1 VPPLRIARLSALSAL
16 TWAAAGLTATAV
28 AAPSASAAAAPCVP
42 GTSAPVCQAWTG
54 RVTFVDDG
62 DTLDVRVAGRVQR
75 VRIAGIQAMEQTA
88 YSATPA
94 KRRGSCSALA
104 ATAALDALVAR
115 AHGVVRLTAQHAG
128 TSSRG
133 RPVRSVAVRIGGRW
147 RDVGSAQLA
156 SGDALW
162 WPLRA
167 EDAWNA
173 TYRVLAQRA
182 AAAGR
187 GIYAPARCGSGPS
200 PDAALRLW
208 VNWDADGNDDAD
220 VDGEW
225 VVVRNDGPAAVAIG
239 GWTLRDSALRSFTFP
254 AGATIGPHATIT
266 LHVGSGTPGDAVF
279 FWGQSKPVF
288 ENATAD
294 GDGAMGDGGYLFDPR
309 GNLRAFSIF
318 PCRVACADPLDG
330 RLGLTVDPAAKQ
342 ESATIE
348 NRGAAAVDLEGY
360 RLEAYPRGFAFPSGT
375 VVQPGQRLRVVVGG
389 TPADD
394 EPLLL
399 HWPVDTAPI
408 LANAGGAVRVA
419 TFTGV
424 TVACAS
430 WGSGSCSGSR

>member
-1 VPPLRIARLSALSAL
+1 MLPLRIARWSALVAVVVGL
-16 TWAAAGLTATAV
+16 IATAAAP
-28 AAPSASAAAAPCVP
+28 APASAATAPCVP
-42 GTSAPVCQAWTG
+42 GTSSPVCRVWTG

-62 DTLDVRVAGRVQR
+62 DTLDVRVGGRVQR

-88 YSATPA
+88 YSANPA

-104 ATAALDALVAR
+104 ATAALDALVTRAR
-115 AHGVVRLTAQHAG
+115 GVVRLTAQHAA

-147 RDVGSAQLA
+147 RDVGGAQLA
-156 SGDALW
+156 SGNALW
-162 WPLRA
+162 WPLRV

-182 AAAGR
+182 ALARR
-187 GIYAPARCGSGPS
+187 GIYAPARCGGGPS

-225 VVVRNDGPAAVAIG
+225 VVVRNDGAAAVAVG

-254 AGATIGPHATIT
+254 TGATIEPHAAIT
-266 LHVGSGTPGDAVF
+266 LHVGSGTPGDGVY

-330 RLGLTVDPAAKQ
+330 QLGLTVDPAAKQ

-348 NRGAAAVDLEGY
+348 NRGAGAIDLEGY
-360 RLEAYPRGFAFPSGT
+360 RLEADPRGFAFPPGT
-375 VVQPGQRLRVVVGG
+375 ILPPGQRLRVVVGG
-389 TPADD
+389 RSADD
-394 EPLLL
+394 QPLLL

-430 WGSGSCSGSR
+430 WGSGSC